1 MKLKNVVILSL
12 SDRDRVRISPN
23 RPMPQP
29 TNELPN
35 HSRAAT
41 TAARFILFAIFL
53 SAPAISLATAQ
64 DSSLAFRRTQ
74 TLRHGINLSHWFAQA
89 GDPKNYTKEHFD
101 SYDTAQDMALIKAM
115 GFDHVRFTL
124 NCDPMFR
131 RGQADRIPPE
141 YLAMVD
147 AAVKMIL
154 DHRLAIIID
163 IHPESDFKQKL
174 VADDSCFLRF

>member
-1 MKLKNVVILSL
+1 
-12 SDRDRVRISPN
+12 
-23 RPMPQP
+23 MPQMA
-29 TNELPN
+29 NELPN

-41 TAARFILFAIFL
+41 SAARNVLAPILRSSSRARRGGRGIPL
-53 SAPAISLATAQ
+53 RLLVSAVLLALISASPLLAQDASLAN
-64 DSSLAFRRTQ
+64 RRAE

-101 SYDTAQDMALIKAM
+101 TYDTAQDMALIKAM

-131 RGQADRIPPE
+131 RGQADHIPPE

-147 AAVKMIL
+147 AAVK
-154 DHRLAIIID
+154 IIV
-163 IHPESDFKQKL
+163 SQNL
-174 VADDSCFLRF
+174 NV